1 MTDITKAI
9 ETAKRLRGLARKAT
23 KAPWFSYMSGDG
35 MRVGQKLT
43 SGDGHVQLG
52 EAACKWA
59 GEHPQRVYNL
69 EFIAAAR
76 NDTPALCDAV
86 EELAKE
92 NERLRAIARKMLDE
106 NCVGRNEDEFA
117 DGICDACETILAEK
131 E

>member
-1 MTDITKAI
+1 MTDITKAL
-9 ETAKRLRGLARKAT
+9 ETAKRLRALAGKAT
-23 KAPWFSYMSGDG
+23 PAPWFSYMSGDG
-35 MRVGQKLT
+35 MRVGQKLA
-43 SGDGHVQLG
+43 SGDGHIQLG

-92 NERLRAIARKMLDE
+92 NERLRAVLRECRSQLHNLPRSAT
-106 NCVGRNEDEFA
+106 A
-117 DGICDACETILAEK
+117 DLTVATIDRALAEK